1 MPIFK
6 QHFDCI
12 LRGSKRIYAIAVQRS
27 SCVVIFVTYWHFVCS
42 YTLWKI
48 VYCEDKYKY
57 GKKKCCQ
64 HFHRK

>member
-27 SCVVIFVTYWHFVCS
+27 SCEVIFVTYWHFVCS

-48 VYCEDKYKY
+48 VYCEDKYK
-57 GKKKCCQ
+57 
-64 HFHRK
+64 